1 VPAIAASLGDAPN
14 AIESPG
20 ERGPYYRLVAHSPS
34 IPRRGA
40 YALPLIAFVGIA
52 AGVYLVGRAITPDYY
67 GISLFGKTAADT
79 VPLKSWLA
87 TGALAV
93 AVWQLLSALWIF
105 GRLPAISPA
114 PRPVKLT
121 HRLTGAAL
129 ILLTLPIAY
138 HCIFRL
144 GFQGGT
150 ARTLTHSLAGSA
162 FYGAFAAKVLIVR
175 LHRYPWWVLPSA
187 GGLVFAALVAAW
199 YSSALW
205 FFRAVGV
212 DI

>member
-1 VPAIAASLGDAPN
+1 MAEAIQPSPPAGTRSGRWLVLPLLVLA
-14 AIESPG
+14 
-20 ERGPYYRLVAHSPS
+20 LVAVLVGLLARSQAGSPKGTYFDFFFS
-34 IPRRGA
+34 DPIHMKAWLASAALALGLFQLFTAAWIFRKLPWRRPAWIP
-40 YALPLIAFVGIA
+40 PLHRWSGRLAFV
-52 AGVYLVGRAITPDYY
+52 
-67 GISLFGKTAADT
+67 
-79 VPLKSWLA
+79 
-87 TGALAV
+87 
-93 AVWQLLSALWIF
+93 
-105 GRLPAISPA
+105 
-114 PRPVKLT
+114 
-121 HRLTGAAL
+121 
-129 ILLTLPIAY
+129 LTLPIAY